1 MTASGNLHS
10 NGSTN
15 VKNKLNDQNKFLFC
29 RNIFP
34 ENLAQAMFSHVKTSY
49 NMVNV
54 TKKRHEYFQIPDN
67 FSEFINSTFITI
79 GNITMV
85 PVIIG
90 NSTATPSNM
99 SNLTKVVVTYWEEKE
114 VRGLKYGDGINV
126 LGEDVI

>member
-1 MTASGNLHS
+1 
-10 NGSTN
+10 
-15 VKNKLNDQNKFLFC
+15 
-29 RNIFP
+29 
-34 ENLAQAMFSHVKTSY
+34 MFSHVKTSY
-49 NMVNV
+49 DMVNV

-90 NSTATPSNM
+90 NSTATPSNI